1 MVSSTLAASLT
12 YLSLFS
18 CDSIL
23 FSFSPS
29 LSFLGGSILLEEP
42 RLVSLL
48 LLLTQ
53 LVFLCLLSTYLRAL
67 SLFCLSPSNWQLLSQ
82 CFSLRSLARCSVLEI
97 FSKPKTKTKYNFIFL
112 PGFCLGLF
120 ETNYVSFCKNAIL
133 LHQRRFTLVF
143 DTPFS
148 GNPLLARDKIRR
160 KSYGNDSA
168 RENTRF
174 RIRPLIEL

>member
-53 LVFLCLLSTYLRAL
+53 LVFLCRLSTYLRAL
-67 SLFCLSPSNWQLLSQ
+67 SLFCLSPSN
-82 CFSLRSLARCSVLEI
+82 
-97 FSKPKTKTKYNFIFL
+97 
-112 PGFCLGLF
+112 
-120 ETNYVSFCKNAIL
+120 
-133 LHQRRFTLVF
+133 
-143 DTPFS
+143 
-148 GNPLLARDKIRR
+148 
-160 KSYGNDSA
+160 
-168 RENTRF
+168 
-174 RIRPLIEL
+174 

>member
-53 LVFLCLLSTYLRAL
+53 LVFLCQLSTYLRAL
-67 SLFCLSPSNWQLLSQ
+67 SLFCLSPSN
-82 CFSLRSLARCSVLEI
+82 
-97 FSKPKTKTKYNFIFL
+97 
-112 PGFCLGLF
+112 
-120 ETNYVSFCKNAIL
+120 
-133 LHQRRFTLVF
+133 
-143 DTPFS
+143 
-148 GNPLLARDKIRR
+148 
-160 KSYGNDSA
+160 
-168 RENTRF
+168 
-174 RIRPLIEL
+174 

>member
-42 RLVSLL
+42 RLVSLP

-53 LVFLCLLSTYLRAL
+53 LLSLCQSSTYLRAL
-67 SLFCLSPSNWQLLSQ
+67 SLF
-82 CFSLRSLARCSVLEI
+82 
-97 FSKPKTKTKYNFIFL
+97 
-112 PGFCLGLF
+112 
-120 ETNYVSFCKNAIL
+120 VSI
-133 LHQRRFTLVF
+133 TL
-143 DTPFS
+143 
-148 GNPLLARDKIRR
+148 
-160 KSYGNDSA
+160 
-168 RENTRF
+168 
-174 RIRPLIEL
+174 